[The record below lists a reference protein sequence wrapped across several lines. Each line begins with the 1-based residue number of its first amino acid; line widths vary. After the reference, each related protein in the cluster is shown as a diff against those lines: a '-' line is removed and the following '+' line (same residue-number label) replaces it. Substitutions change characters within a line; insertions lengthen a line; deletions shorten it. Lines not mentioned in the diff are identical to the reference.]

1 MVSWMD
7 VNVRKTK
14 APDDFRISITL
25 WKLGFSTNTKAQ
37 NLFTRKNLFA
47 IHGTEGDLSC
57 QMFAYAALTGK
68 YRFFKK
74 YDFGNFQALGNR
86 SI

>member
-14 APDDFRISITL
+14 ALDDFRNSSTL
-25 WKLGFSTNTKAQ
+25 RKLNFSTNTKAQ

-47 IHGTEGDLSC
+47 IHGNRGPHEAIKLTWGGVAPQTPLKYPGG
-57 QMFAYAALTGK
+57 AYAPP
-68 YRFFKK
+68 
-74 YDFGNFQALGNR
+74 DPP
-86 SI
+86 